1 MTLSEN
7 FQQQSTPANVRV
19 DCLHQLFELQVDS
32 QPDNLAIVYQSQ
44 EISYGE
50 VESLSNQLAQLLRKR
65 GVVCGA
71 RVGLLLPRSP
81 ELYIAILAIL
91 KAGGA

>member
-7 FQQQSTPANVRV
+7 FKQHPTPANVRV

-50 VESLSNQLAQLLRKR
+50 VE
-65 GVVCGA
+65 A
-71 RVGLLLPRSP
+71 R
-81 ELYIAILAIL
+81 ATA
-91 KAGGA
+91 A